1 MCGVQSNELSAMTN
15 ENPPSQD
22 PGPVQAPA
30 EPSSTPPAH
39 GGPEEPVRTRKRWI
53 AAAVAALGV
62 ALFAVPLL
70 RGPLDRPSAVGQPA
84 GAPVAEKIS
93 GPSCEAKTSAHLNFT
108 LKDIDGASV
117 KLTDYKGK
125 VVLLNFW
132 ATWCGPCKLEIP
144 EFVEAYERYRD
155 RGFVILGV
163 LSEDDP
169 APAELRAFMA
179 KFKMNY
185 PIFREHEELA
195 AANGELWALPT
206 SFLIDRQGSICTRH
220 TGAMTRDML
229 EQEIKSLL

>member
-1 MCGVQSNELSAMTN
+1 MTN
-15 ENPPSQD
+15 EHPSSQE
-22 PGPVQAPA
+22 PGPVEPPA
-30 EPSSTPPAH
+30 EPSSTPP
-39 GGPEEPVRTRKRWI
+39 GEPARTRKRWI
-53 AAAVAALGV
+53 AAAAAALGV

-70 RGPLDRPSAVGQPA
+70 RGPLDRPSPASQPA
-84 GAPVAEKIS
+84 DAPVAEKVS
-93 GPSCEAKTSAHLNFT
+93 GPSCEVKTAAHLNFT
-108 LKDIDGASV
+108 LKDIDGTNV

-155 RGFVILGV
+155 KGFVILGV

-169 APAELRAFMA
+169 APAELRSFMA
-179 KFKMNY
+179 KFRMTY
-185 PIFREHEELA
+185 PVFLEHQELA

-220 TGAMTRDML
+220 TGAMTKDML

>member
-1 MCGVQSNELSAMTN
+1 MTN
-15 ENPPSQD
+15 DNPSSQD
-22 PGPVQAPA
+22 PGPVEPPV
-30 EPSSTPPAH
+30 EPSSTPPAS
-39 GGPEEPVRTRKRWI
+39 GGTEEPARTRKRWI
-53 AAAVAALGV
+53 AAAAAALGV

-70 RGPLDRPSAVGQPA
+70 RGPLDRPSPA
-84 GAPVAEKIS
+84 SQSGGAPVAEKVS

-144 EFVEAYERYRD
+144 EFVEAYERYREK
-155 RGFVILGV
+155 GFVILGV

-169 APAELRAFMA
+169 APAELRSFMA

-185 PIFREHEELA
+185 PVFREHQELA

-206 SFLIDRQGSICTRH
+206 SFLIDRQGSICNRH
-220 TGAMTRDML
+220 TGAMTKDML
-229 EQEIKSLL
+229 EQEIRALL